1 MTLDSRQKAARE
13 PTMSGLADVLLSDEK
28 KSRVV
33 QDCLGIIDAEVNDKG
48 GLGGIAIKAGYKAV
62 KGIKP
67 GFLEKVVND
76 LLPEFAT
83 GIDPVYREALEKQK
97 PVKAYFVEQSSR
109 VADALLA
116 ITDGKAQRTK
126 SGVIRATYD
135 RLRGSAKK
143 NVEQAVPRLGEL
155 IEKHA

>member
-1 MTLDSRQKAARE
+1 MA
-13 PTMSGLADVLLSDEK
+13 GLAEVLTSDEK

-33 QDCLGIIDAEVNDKG
+33 QDCLGIIDAEVADKG
-48 GLGGIAIKAGYKAV
+48 GLSGIAIKAGYKAV

-76 LLPEFAT
+76 LLPEFAS
-83 GIDPVYREALEKQK
+83 GVDPVYREAIERGK
-97 PVKAYFVEQSSR
+97 PVKTYFIENRSR

-126 SGVIRATYD
+126 SGVIKATYD
-135 RLRGSAKK
+135 RLRGSAKR
-143 NVEQAVPRLGEL
+143 NVEEAVPRLGEL